1 MPRSPRAVIF
11 DLDDTL
17 YPRRRFVL
25 SGFAAVARHLDRQ
38 YWSGAPAVYRV
49 LVEAHRRGDTGREL
63 QVCLAHFDLPEAL
76 LPGLVAIM
84 RTHRPALRLPGRS
97 RAALRALR
105 AGWRIGIVTNGLPAT
120 QANKIRAL
128 GLLPFVDDVVYATE
142 HGTKQGK
149 PDVTPF
155 LTALSH
161 LAVEPHQS
169 VFVGDDEVCDVG
181 GARAAGLR
189 TVRVHPRS
197 TRHSA
202 ASGAD
207 VTVHSVAEVPG
218 VIDTLVDPAWSR
230 DVA

>member
-1 MPRSPRAVIF
+1 MPRSPRAVFF

-38 YWSGAPAVYRV
+38 YRSGAPAVYRV
-49 LVEAHRRGDTGREL
+49 LVDAYRRGSTGREL
-63 QVCLAHFDLPEAL
+63 QACLSHFDLPEAL

-84 RTHRPALRLPGRS
+84 RSHRPSLRLPAPS
-97 RAALRALR
+97 RRTLRVLRAE
-105 AGWRIGIVTNGLPAT
+105 WRIGIVTNGLPAT

-149 PDVTPF
+149 PDTAPF
-155 LTALSH
+155 VAALAH
-161 LAVEPHQS
+161 LAVEPHQA

-181 GARAAGLR
+181 GARAVGLR
-189 TVRVHPRS
+189 TVRVHPPGTADVS
-197 TRHSA
+197 SA
-202 ASGAD
+202 AD
-207 VTVHSVAEVPG
+207 LTVHSVAEVPG
-218 VIDTLVDPAWSR
+218 VIDTLVGPAWSR